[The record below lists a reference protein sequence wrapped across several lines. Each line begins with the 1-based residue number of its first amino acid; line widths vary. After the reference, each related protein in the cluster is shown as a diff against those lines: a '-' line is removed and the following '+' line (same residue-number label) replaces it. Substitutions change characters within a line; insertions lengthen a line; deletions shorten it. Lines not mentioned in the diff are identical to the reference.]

1 MTGRTAFTQK
11 NTMLVGEFDKYILEH
26 PESAEQI
33 PDSALVIMQIEGDEE
48 FNKWA
53 REAAQK
59 VADESS
65 PRVYVTVTE
74 LKPVRSRIEK
84 LKIELAA

>member
-48 FNKWA
+48 FNK
-53 REAAQK
+53 
-59 VADESS
+59 
-65 PRVYVTVTE
+65 
-74 LKPVRSRIEK
+74 
-84 LKIELAA
+84 